1 VTLVDTNVLIDVIS
15 KDPKWF
21 DWSREK
27 LETQSGSG
35 PLLINDIIYAELSA
49 RFASETLLREAV
61 EIIDLVCERL
71 PQQSLFPAGQ
81 AFGHYRAA
89 GGPRTSLIADF
100 LIGAHASVAQIPILT
115 RDARRYRTY
124 FPDVELIAPA

>member
-1 VTLVDTNVLIDVIS
+1 VILVDTNVLIDVIS
-15 KDPKWF
+15 HDPTWF
-21 DWSREK
+21 AWSRDK
-27 LETQSGSG
+27 LDAQSSSG

-49 RFASETLLREAV
+49 RFASEALLREA
-61 EIIDLVCERL
+61 IAAMNLAFERL
-71 PQQSLFPAGQ
+71 PQQALFPAGQ
-81 AFGHYRAA
+81 AFRRYRAA

-100 LIGAHASVAQIPILT
+100 LIGAHAAAAHIPILT